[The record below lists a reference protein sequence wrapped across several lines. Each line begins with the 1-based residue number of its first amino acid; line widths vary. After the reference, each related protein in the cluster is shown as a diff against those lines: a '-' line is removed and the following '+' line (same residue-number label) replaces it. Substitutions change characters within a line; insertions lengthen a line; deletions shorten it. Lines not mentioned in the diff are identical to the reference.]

1 MKNTVKVI
9 FDNNSWISFCQK
21 GHLTLIETLFPN
33 PKIEIHACQYLLDEF
48 EDVSSRA
55 HLQKYLIPERVEK
68 ARAALN
74 KFSHPFQMPPAAKQI
89 SRDPKD
95 DYFLYFAEQYNLDFI
110 VTGDKDLLVLET
122 YGQTQIISFSKF
134 LSILEEI
141 GLVWP
146 LSILLFYRKFFNI
159 NTNFMFKNIC

>member
-21 GHLTLIETLFPN
+21 GRLTLIKTLFPN
-33 PKIEIHACQYLLDEF
+33 PKIEIYACQYLLDEF

-74 KFSHPFQMPPAAKQI
+74 KFSHSFQMP
-89 SRDPKD
+89 
-95 DYFLYFAEQYNLDFI
+95 L
-110 VTGDKDLLVLET
+110 
-122 YGQTQIISFSKF
+122 
-134 LSILEEI
+134 
-141 GLVWP
+141 
-146 LSILLFYRKFFNI
+146 
-159 NTNFMFKNIC
+159 